1 MLASVATSGLSLP
14 QAQQPIPEPVLS
26 PPGSSEL
33 AAPQDHA
40 STSKLLPPLPERAAI
55 LNDVC
60 SAGYPK
66 LWRALKTEHE
76 RVLVFGCPVDGLCGG
91 LGDRL
96 AGLISVGALAAVTGR
111 SVIIDDDDLLM
122 AFDLATPA
130 PRLRPDTRLLRNGT
144 LLQLAPDG
152 SERQRVEPAVAKCH
166 NLRSCFAIEDF
177 RSNNSRLF
185 SADVVRVEANRAWLC
200 RWSRGPWIAGSW
212 LGSGLNQLLSD
223 GHTDDVDLFHAGGCL
238 LRAMLRPK
246 EDVLMRAEALL
257 KDAGSWT
264 GVHHRTF
271 QIGMASRAMS
281 LAALDTAS
289 VTEQA
294 YEDAWT
300 AMAATQGTGSHALEG
315 TASCVSEAMGIAQSW
330 GSQHGAAAFAS
341 MGVLVLSD
349 DERAAHG
356 IGALVSNRSTA
367 ARGPVLAAPLGQACH
382 IDKNGKNGTHATFEA
397 RDACATSA
405 AVEWVAL
412 SFADVQVSRAMDLG
426 GVGAYTWHV
435 LGDYPLSSYSR
446 YAALYGLLPGIY
458 LSRPGQQPSC
468 LFKSSKALG
477 TMSQGNWVC
486 ATDSNR

>member
-1 MLASVATSGLSLP
+1 MLAGVAASGLSLP
-14 QAQQPIPEPVLS
+14 QQPIPEPVLS
-26 PPGSSEL
+26 PQGGSEL
-33 AAPQDHA
+33 AAPQAQA
-40 STSKLLPPLPERAAI
+40 STSKLVPPLANRAAI
-55 LNDVC
+55 LDDVC

-66 LWRALKTEHE
+66 LWQALKTEHE
-76 RVLVFGCPVDGLCGG
+76 RVIVFGCPSSGLCGG

-111 SVIIDDDDLLM
+111 GVVIDDEDLLL
-122 AFDLATPA
+122 AFNLATPA
-130 PRLRPDTRLLRNGT
+130 PRLGPERRLLQNGT
-144 LLQLAPDG
+144 MLHLAPDG
-152 SERQRVEPAVAKCH
+152 SERQRVEPVVAKCH

-200 RWSRGPWIAGSW
+200 RWSRGPWVAGNW

-223 GHTDDVDLFHAGGCL
+223 GRTDEVDLFHAGGCL
-238 LRAMLRPK
+238 LRALLRPN
-246 EDVLMRAEALL
+246 EGVLRRAEALL
-257 KDAGSWT
+257 QGASSWA

-271 QIGMASRAMS
+271 QIGMASHATA

-289 VTEQA
+289 VAEQA

-300 AMAATQGTGSHALEG
+300 AMAATQGAKSVALEG
-315 TASCVSEAMGIAQSW
+315 SANCASEAIGIAQSW
-330 GSQHGAAAFAS
+330 GSQHDAAAFSS

-356 IGALVSNRSTA
+356 IGALVSNRSAA

-382 IDKNGKNGTHATFEA
+382 IDKNGKNGTHATFSA

-426 GVGAYTWHV
+426 GVGEYQWHV

-446 YAALYGLLPGIY
+446 YAALYGLLPGVY

-468 LFKSSKALG
+468 LFKSSETLG

-486 ATDSNR
+486 AV